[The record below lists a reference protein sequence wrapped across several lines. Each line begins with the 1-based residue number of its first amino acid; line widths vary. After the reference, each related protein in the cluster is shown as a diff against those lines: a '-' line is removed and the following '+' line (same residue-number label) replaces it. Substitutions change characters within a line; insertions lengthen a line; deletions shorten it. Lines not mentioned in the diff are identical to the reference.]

1 MATLKEIAEQ
11 TGVSIA
17 TVSRVLNYDETLSV
31 APEKRRLILEVA
43 EQLDYVPPSRKPG
56 ATPRR
61 KKGKPLRRI
70 GLIHFLSVEEELD
83 DPYYISIRIG
93 IERKCRESGFE
104 LIKLYKQDESYHADQ
119 LRNVEGLIAI
129 GKFSR
134 HEIYDIRRSCKDIVV
149 VDSSPC
155 EEEIDSVVVEV
166 DQTMTHILDF
176 ALDQGFRKIGFF
188 GGVEKYTEYRT
199 YLGEKRYTAFV
210 EYLKARDLFEER
222 YVFLES
228 LSAKSGYSLFKEARQ
243 KGELPEL
250 IIAGNDTTAIG
261 IMKAVYEC
269 GLRIPEDISLIGI
282 NDIPTAQY
290 TFPPLTTVKLYSEFM
305 GETAVELLTERLE
318 YRRIPKKV
326 IIPSHLVIRGSCKI
340 SKPISEC
347 LENLQAFVN
356 HY

>member
-31 APEKRRLILEVA
+31 SPDKRKLILEVA
-43 EQLDYVPPSRKPG
+43 EQLDYVPPGRKNGTSGSRKG
-56 ATPRR
+56 RKPR
-61 KKGKPLRRI
+61 RRI

-93 IERKCRESGFE
+93 IERKCRECGYE
-104 LIKLYKQDESYHADQ
+104 LILLYKRDDSYHAEE
-119 LRNVEGLIAI
+119 LRNVDGLIAI

-134 HEIYDIRRSCKDIVV
+134 SDIYSIRQHCRDIVV

-176 ALDQGFRKIGFF
+176 ALDQGFRRIGFF
-188 GGVEKYTEYRT
+188 GGFEKYAEYRT
-199 YLGEKRYTAFV
+199 YLGEKRYTAYV
-210 EYLKARDLFEER
+210 EYMKEKGLFDER
-222 YVFLES
+222 YVFLET
-228 LSAKSGYSLFKEARQ
+228 LSAKSGYHLFKEAWQ
-243 KGELPEL
+243 KGNLPEL
-250 IIAGNDTTAIG
+250 IIAGNDTTALG
-261 IMKAVYEC
+261 IMKAVYEA
-269 GLRIPEDISLIGI
+269 GLKIPEDISLIGI

-326 IIPSHLVIRGSCKI
+326 TIPSHLVIRGSCRLT
-340 SKPISEC
+340 KPVSAC
-347 LENLQAFVN
+347 LENIQAFIN
-356 HY
+356 R